1 MDFHKNI
8 HVVAFNSWDLAK
20 IVLPSELNFSIL
32 VIHFAFTFHFHLY
45 CTWSQSGTHFKTCHC
60 VLTPF
65 QPDELFCH
73 VDFACWMWNNRR
85 SEYLCI
91 SILLK
96 LPSESLR
103 DNRNSK
109 RGHSEISISGK
120 RTHLLE
126 KCAPIPLCSASPE
139 QNPCPSGKHRHLER
153 THDGSRSLGR
163 RQDRDEG

>member
-60 VLTPF
+60 THPILTGWT
-65 QPDELFCH
+65 LLS
-73 VDFACWMWNNRR
+73 CWLCLLNVKQQKEWVFLYFHIIKTTIWKPQRQQKQKTR
-85 SEYLCI
+85 SC
-91 SILLK
+91 
-96 LPSESLR
+96 
-103 DNRNSK
+103 
-109 RGHSEISISGK
+109 EISISGK